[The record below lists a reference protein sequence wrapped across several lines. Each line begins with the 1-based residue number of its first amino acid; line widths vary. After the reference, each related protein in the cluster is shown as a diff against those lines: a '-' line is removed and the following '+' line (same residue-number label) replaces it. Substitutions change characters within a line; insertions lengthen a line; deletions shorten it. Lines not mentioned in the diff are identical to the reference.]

1 MLSSLSELLSVQNYI
16 PHGVC
21 LLWQPGLLWLHVL
34 SDATIAIAY
43 YTIPLALVY
52 FVSRRHDLAFRG
64 ILVLTSAFILACG
77 TTHVM
82 AVLTLWY
89 PAYWTDGIIKLVTA
103 LASIG
108 TAIVIWQA
116 MPLALAIPSTEQL
129 AKANK
134 LLGHE
139 IGERQRAETALR
151 EANAELERR
160 VTARTA
166 ELEGEVAQR
175 RRAEKTLRGQRGA
188 MAQHVRSLCGRHCLD
203 RQQSTL
209 RCRQQ
214 SVSEDA
220 RLYRRG
226 ASLA

>member
-64 ILVLTSAFILACG
+64 IFVLTSAFILACG

-82 AVLTLWY
+82 GVVTLWY

-116 MPLALAIPSTEQL
+116 MPVALTIPSTEQL
-129 AKANK
+129 RKQKSCSDMRSASGNVPKRHFAT
-134 LLGHE
+134 
-139 IGERQRAETALR
+139 RMPSSSAVSQRAPPS
-151 EANAELERR
+151 
-160 VTARTA
+160 
-166 ELEGEVAQR
+166 
-175 RRAEKTLRGQRGA
+175 LRGKSRSGGA
-188 MAQHVRSLCGRHCLD
+188 PKKHCAPARSDGAAC
-203 RQQSTL
+203 SKPL
-209 RCRQQ
+209 R
-214 SVSEDA
+214 SA
-220 RLYRRG
+220 LP
-226 ASLA
+226 

>member
-64 ILVLTSAFILACG
+64 IFVLTSAFILACG

-89 PAYWTDGIIKLVTA
+89 PAYWTDGLIKLVTA
-103 LASIG
+103 LVSIG
-108 TAIVIWQA
+108 SAFAMWQV
-116 MPLALAIPSTEQL
+116 MPLALALPSTAQL
-129 AKANK
+129 ERSNN
-134 LLGHE
+134 LLEHE
-139 IGERQRAETALR
+139 IGERQRAAAALHA
-151 EANAELERR
+151 ANNELERR
-160 VTARTA
+160 VTERTA
-166 ELEGEVAQR
+166 E
-175 RRAEKTLRGQRGA
+175 
-188 MAQHVRSLCGRHCLD
+188 
-203 RQQSTL
+203 
-209 RCRQQ
+209 
-214 SVSEDA
+214 
-220 RLYRRG
+220 
-226 ASLA
+226 